1 MAFTEKG
8 LICIK
13 KVLQTYKPLEYFT
26 AKDIDAASATL
37 TSLVKDGYLIKQGAS
52 SPVKYCYTEDSKQ
65 LIDKHLPKTFNEYSV
80 DECFQQYNM
89 NYDELVKYLINK
101 YGEVSGNF
109 FCTPE
114 MKSANTK
121 IKRSKEGLQ
130 VHHIKEDRAIML
142 SNPAFAK
149 DFPWSYQEGYNLV
162 YCNLVEH
169 MLLHMIITRELTNS
183 KINEYQCVPGIGG
196 VVNYMLPQVF
206 VSSMETRELFGNN
219 NFPPAIFAI
228 LVDWCEE
235 VLNQWDV
242 KNILPID
249 ATILQGCIEYKD
261 DLDRLIEW
269 IDSFLVFKEENK

>member
-1 MAFTEKG
+1 
-8 LICIK
+8 
-13 KVLQTYKPLEYFT
+13 
-26 AKDIDAASATL
+26 
-37 TSLVKDGYLIKQGAS
+37 
-52 SPVKYCYTEDSKQ
+52 
-65 LIDKHLPKTFNEYSV
+65 
-80 DECFQQYNM
+80 
-89 NYDELVKYLINK
+89 
-101 YGEVSGNF
+101 
-109 FCTPE
+109 
-114 MKSANTK
+114 
-121 IKRSKEGLQ
+121 
-130 VHHIKEDRAIML
+130 ML

-242 KNILPID
+242 KNILPIE
-249 ATILQGCIEYKD
+249 ATFLQGCIEYKD

-269 IDSFLVFKEENK
+269 IDSFLAFKEENK